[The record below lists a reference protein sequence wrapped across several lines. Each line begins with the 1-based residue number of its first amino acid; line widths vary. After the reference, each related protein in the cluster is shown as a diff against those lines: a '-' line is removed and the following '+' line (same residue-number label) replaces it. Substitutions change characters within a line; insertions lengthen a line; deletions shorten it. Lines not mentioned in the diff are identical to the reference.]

1 MKNPKNSKHRLQDVY
16 SNSELFEINDLSV
29 TTPLQDPRYIK
40 KLEEDNVALR
50 QMVNNLNTQLSQK
63 TQEIQ
68 HLMELLNNTVPVIGE
83 ATPIIP
89 TDEEVI
95 AEFQL
100 KALKAAAMTRDL
112 TLDEVKRYDL
122 LVKNK
127 RLAQGNA
134 TTIDGH
140 AKKLPQ
146 NLDQKTL
153 IQIASNKLKDS

>member
-1 MKNPKNSKHRLQDVY
+1 MKNPKSSKHRLQDVY
-16 SNSELFEINDLSV
+16 SNPELFEINDIATKVS
-29 TTPLQDPRYIK
+29 TPAPDHIR
-40 KLEEDNVALR
+40 KLEEHNVALQ
-50 QMVNNLNTQLSQK
+50 QMVNNLNTQLAQK

-68 HLMELLNNTVPVIGE
+68 HLMELLNKTTPVIGE
-83 ATPIIP
+83 VTTIMP

-127 RLAQGNA
+127 RLAQGSP
-134 TTIDGH
+134 TTIDGQ
-140 AKKLPQ
+140 AKKLPA
-146 NLDQKTL
+146 NLDNSAL
-153 IQIASNKLKDS
+153 IQIASNKLKDT

>member
-16 SNSELFEINDLSV
+16 SNSELFEIDDLAVKVS
-29 TTPLQDPRYIK
+29 TPNPEYIK
-40 KLEEDNVALR
+40 KLEEHNVALQ
-50 QMVNNLNTQLSQK
+50 QMVNNLNTQLTQK

-68 HLMELLNNTVPVIGE
+68 HLMELLNKSVPTIGE
-83 ATPIIP
+83 VSPIIP

-100 KALKAAAMTRDL
+100 KALKAAAMVRDL

-127 RLAQGNA
+127 RLAQGSP
-134 TTIDGH
+134 TTIDGQ
-140 AKKLPQ
+140 AKKLPA
-146 NLDQKTL
+146 NLDNSSL
-153 IQIASNKLKDS
+153 IQIASHKLKDS

>member
-1 MKNPKNSKHRLQDVY
+1 MKNPKNSKHRQQNVY
-16 SNSELFEINDLSV
+16 SNPDLFEINELQKVV
-29 TTPLQDPRYIK
+29 TPSTPEYVSNLEQTNVGLQ
-40 KLEEDNVALR
+40 
-50 QMVNNLNTQLSQK
+50 QMVNNLNQQLAQK

-140 AKKLPQ
+140 TKKLPQ